1 MKFSKYKLC
10 YKLLGGVILF
20 KVTPDVTWTQPL
32 YILVEGPCV
41 ARFYIKICQ
50 TYIIIITK

>member
-20 KVTPDVTWTQPL
+20 RVTPDVTWTQPL
-32 YILVEGPCV
+32 YILVEGSCV
-41 ARFYIKICQ
+41 ARFYVKICQ